1 LLKIFDGAKKIVV
14 KRLFSDQDLSVQYF
28 DVFVRRRFQ
37 VETVETTFDLV
48 VEESAVIA
56 SKILDALRTV

>member
-1 LLKIFDGAKKIVV
+1 MLKIFDGAKKIVV